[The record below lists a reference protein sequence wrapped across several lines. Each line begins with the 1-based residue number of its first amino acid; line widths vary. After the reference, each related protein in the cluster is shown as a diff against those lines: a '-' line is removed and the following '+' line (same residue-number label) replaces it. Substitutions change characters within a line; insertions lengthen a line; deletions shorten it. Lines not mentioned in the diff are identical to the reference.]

1 MNLDQHK
8 PRERS
13 AGLPAR
19 LEQITLPPNA
29 PGPEAGAPFETNSFA
44 IVARTELPAQRRAE
58 MFALLQ
64 YHFAGVTPEQFAR
77 DLAEKNWIVLILR
90 GDRLVGF
97 STLHVYETQFDAE
110 PVSVVY
116 SGDTIVAPEAWGST
130 ALARGWITAVNQLR
144 ELYPRGK
151 YYWLLLTSGFR
162 TYRFLP
168 VFWREFF
175 PRFDAPLP
183 DDLRR
188 LRDQLAAERFGPQ
201 YNSATGLVRFRH
213 PQQLRGELKS
223 IPAGRL
229 TDPHIAFFAQCNPGH
244 DQGDELV
251 CLTEL
256 SAKNLTAAGRRMAV
270 AAPRC
275 ARTVSERQKTPPQ
288 PFVAYTTKGCPDGL
302 LETRPARPA

>member
-1 MNLDQHK
+1 MN
-8 PRERS
+8 S
-13 AGLPAR
+13 AGA
-19 LEQITLPPNA
+19 
-29 PGPEAGAPFETNSFA
+29 NSFA
-44 IVARTELPAQRRAE
+44 IVARADLPAPRRAE

-64 YHFAGVTPEQFAR
+64 NHFDGVNPEQFVR

-90 GDRLVGF
+90 GGRVVGF
-97 STLHVYETQFDAE
+97 STLLVYETDFDAK

-168 VFWREFF
+168 VFWRDFF
-175 PRFDAPLP
+175 PRFNAPLS
-183 DDLRR
+183 DEVRR
-188 LRDQLAAERFGPQ
+188 LRDQLATGRFGAQ
-201 YNSATGLVRFRH
+201 YDSRAGLVRFRH

-229 TDPHIAFFAQCNPGH
+229 SDPHISFFAENNPGYAN
-244 DQGDELV
+244 GDELV

-256 SAKNLTAAGRRMAV
+256 NAENLTPAGRRMT
-270 AAPRC
+270 APG
-275 ARTVSERQKTPPQ
+275 ARPTGNCGEPQNTPRRN
-288 PFVAYTTKGCPDGL
+288 FVAYATKFCTDRL
-302 LETRPARPA
+302 LETRGTRPA